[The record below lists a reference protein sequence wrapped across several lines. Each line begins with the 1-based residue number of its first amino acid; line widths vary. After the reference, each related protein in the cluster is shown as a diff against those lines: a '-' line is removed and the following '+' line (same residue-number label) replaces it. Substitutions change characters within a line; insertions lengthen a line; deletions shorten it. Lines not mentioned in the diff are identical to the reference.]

1 MKKISLIVLVCLMTV
16 LLTGCGLRDKIK
28 KMMVEES
35 SNTEEKA
42 TKKEE
47 IKEEKV
53 VCKQKQDQV
62 DITFIVTFKTTQ
74 MTAIDLTYDMDLS
87 QYNDE
92 QINKL
97 KDTDFCTPVQNA
109 MGKYKDAFENCVTN
123 IENKNLHLSADFSVD
138 KLSEQA
144 LNTMSTPKKAKEDLE
159 TQGYTCTIE

>member
-35 SNTEEKA
+35 SNTEEK
-42 TKKEE
+42 
-47 IKEEKV
+47 V

-62 DITFIVTFKTTQ
+62 DITFTVTFKATQ

-87 QYNDE
+87 QYNDD

-97 KDTDFCTPVQNA
+97 KETDFCTPVQNA